1 MLNQHLRALPLGL
14 SRVGRNRFGAHRF
27 LFIFITLGILITF
40 YHTSFLR
47 HGAFSA
53 GWSPRGHRTGSHLGP
68 LKPDS
73 RFISWLSDRVPNDHV
88 PFVTIGDC
96 QYIHAL
102 RNFRHRL
109 DEWGY
114 GDDLVVICLDQ
125 CCADASDYHAYTHY
139 IGESVAYIKVR
150 ANLIFYFEVCLTVL
164 VLCKPRSYRER
175 L

>member
-1 MLNQHLRALPLGL
+1 MLNQHLRALPLGF
-14 SRVGRNRFGAHRF
+14 SRVGRNRFGVSRY
-27 LFIFITLGILITF
+27 LFILVTLGIFITF

-47 HGAFSA
+47 PGPFSL
-53 GWSPRGHRTGSHLGP
+53 GWSPRGSHFKAP
-68 LKPDS
+68 LKTES
-73 RFISWLSDRVPNDHV
+73 RFISWLTDRVPADHV

-125 CCADASDYHAYTHY
+125 CCADASDYHAYTRY
-139 IGESVAYIKVR
+139 IGESVAYIKV
-150 ANLIFYFEVCLTVL
+150 
-164 VLCKPRSYRER
+164 
-175 L
+175 

>member
-1 MLNQHLRALPLGL
+1 MLNQQWRGLPLGF
-14 SRVGRNRFGAHRF
+14 SRTGRKRFGVSRF
-27 LFIFITLGILITF
+27 LLTFVTLGILLAF
-40 YHTSFLR
+40 YHTLFLR
-47 HGAFSA
+47 SGPPFPRDWQPHSSENSA
-53 GWSPRGHRTGSHLGP
+53 LTSQHT
-68 LKPDS
+68 DS
-73 RFISWLSDRVPNDHV
+73 RFISWLEDRVPNDHV

-125 CCADASDYHAYTHY
+125 CCADASDYHAYTRY

-150 ANLIFYFEVCLTVL
+150 ANFLPKSDFV
-164 VLCKPRSYRER
+164 
-175 L
+175 